1 MGKTM
6 ATETGFVQVEGGRL
20 YYEAAGIGP
29 ALVLVHA
36 GVADFRMW
44 DEQFEVFA
52 ERYRVIRYDTRGFG
66 KTTSENVSFSNRQDI
81 VDLLRHLGVER
92 TAILG
97 LSRGGQIAIDFT
109 LEHPEMVTALIA
121 VAAGI
126 SGFGGPATEAE
137 MALFTE
143 YERLE
148 KEKAYEELTD
158 FEVRVWG
165 DGPNQ
170 PGPRA
175 DVRVRERLRE
185 MIANNY
191 RLHQEELQPR
201 VLEPPAVERLGEI
214 RAPTLVLWGDL
225 DFSEVGAAMTLLTE
239 RVPGAQHVI
248 FPGVAHMVNMEEP
261 VRFNALVLDFLEQ
274 AGLSAGES

>member
-36 GVADFRMW
+36 GVADCRMW

>member
-1 MGKTM
+1 MGNTFVPE
-6 ATETGFVQVEGGRL
+6 AGFAAVEGGRL
-20 YYEAAGIGP
+20 YYEVAGTGP

-36 GVADFRMW
+36 GVADCRMW

-81 VDLLRHLGVER
+81 VDLLRHLGIER
-92 TAILG
+92 SAILG
-97 LSRGGQIAIDFT
+97 VSRGGQIAIDFT

-137 MALFTE
+137 MALLTE

>member
-1 MGKTM
+1 MGNTF
-6 ATETGFVQVEGGRL
+6 TPETGFAAVEGGRL
-20 YYEAAGIGP
+20 YYEVAGTGP

-36 GVADFRMW
+36 GVADCRMW

-52 ERYRVIRYDTRGFG
+52 ARYRAIRYDTRGFG
-66 KTTSENVSFSNRQDI
+66 KTTSEDVSFSNRQDI
-81 VDLLRHLGVER
+81 VDLLGHLGVER

-121 VAAGI
+121 VAAGV
-126 SGFGGPATEAE
+126 SGFESPPTEAE

-148 KEKAYEELTD
+148 KGKAYDELTD

-170 PGPRA
+170 PTPRA

-191 RLHQEELQPR
+191 RLHHEELQPR
-201 VLEPPAVERLGEI
+201 VLEPPAVNRLGEI
-214 RAPTLVLWGDL
+214 RVPTLVLWGDL
-225 DFSEVGAAMTLLTE
+225 DFSEVEKAMTFLTE
-239 RVPGAQHVI
+239 SIKGAQHVI
-248 FPGVAHMVNMEEP
+248 FPGAAHMVNMEQPE
-261 VRFNALVLDFLEQ
+261 RFNAVVLDFLAQ
-274 AGLSAGES
+274 SLATKGHS